1 MANKKMTKRDY
12 FSILRD
18 SYPATAENYDEV
30 IAFIDHEVELLA
42 KKNAADRKPTAKQIE
57 NRSIADTIVE
67 NMEVGKL
74 YTISELMKLVDVPD
88 FTNQR
93 CSAIMRSE
101 IGNRITRSED
111 KRKAYFSRME

>member
-12 FSILRD
+12 FAILRE
-18 SYPATAENYDEV
+18 SYPATADNYDEV

-42 KKNAADRKPTAKQIE
+42 KKNSADRKPTAKQVE
-57 NRSIADTIVE
+57 NRSIADIIVE
-67 NMEVGKL
+67 SMEEGKL

-101 IGNRITRSED
+101 IGNRITRTED
-111 KRKAYFSRME
+111 KRKAYFSLMA